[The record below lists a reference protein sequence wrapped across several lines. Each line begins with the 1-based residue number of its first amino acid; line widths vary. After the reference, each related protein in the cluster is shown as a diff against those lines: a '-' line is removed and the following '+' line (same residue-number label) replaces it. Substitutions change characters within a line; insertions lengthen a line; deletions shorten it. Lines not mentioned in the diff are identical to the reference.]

1 MPWSPT
7 GSRAAAGQYQSIR
20 RERHDARR
28 LPTRALCGRQ
38 HQSRGQ
44 ARIAIGRRRGRN
56 RHAPASRVCRLGRW
70 RPLRRRGLGCQIFV
84 HDRAGHGL
92 DEILHVRCDCGC
104 SGGGCHA
111 VLSASVGVIP
121 RICGITRVMWRNA
134 VPAVAARHETP
145 AGLHLP
151 PVCRGLAY
159 SRPSLADRETR
170 FGVCLSACPIAVQAA
185 RFGLCSR
192 AMLPCWL
199 GDHRRFATPRTP
211 TQVHYA
217 ASLSRLA
224 SPARRLPMPSSLP
237 GAQALRP
244 SGSPPPMQ
252 QRSTRRRSLAGCV
265 LHPIERS

>member
-121 RICGITRVMWRNA
+121 RICGITRVRWQGGILARFRRSKSVGSSPRENPHSQCVRHRPVFRPA
-134 VPAVAARHETP
+134 HNDVPAN
-145 AGLHLP
+145 
-151 PVCRGLAY
+151 
-159 SRPSLADRETR
+159 
-170 FGVCLSACPIAVQAA
+170 
-185 RFGLCSR
+185 R
-192 AMLPCWL
+192 A
-199 GDHRRFATPRTP
+199 
-211 TQVHYA
+211 Q
-217 ASLSRLA
+217 
-224 SPARRLPMPSSLP
+224 
-237 GAQALRP
+237 
-244 SGSPPPMQ
+244 
-252 QRSTRRRSLAGCV
+252 
-265 LHPIERS
+265 